1 MTNAKGN
8 VLVEDFIAKFEEE
21 LPLTWQNEAKLEV
34 IQVWTIMAGEGLSLT
49 TVIRTCITSKLNRY

>member
-34 IQVWTIMAGEGLSLT
+34 IQVWTSMAGEG
-49 TVIRTCITSKLNRY
+49 TVTDNCD